1 MQPLVPRVVLQSSSI
16 DTSNSMK
23 SSRII
28 KWLSKR
34 IQKRKKSLTKS
45 SGHLKLERVNRR
57 ITNANENLARDNEK
71 LVRVNEKLVRVNDR
85 LMASQEKTNSSAN
98 TEALQLDKTQKLL
111 EHYFTRC
118 DALEAE
124 LSKHKK

>member
-1 MQPLVPRVVLQSSSI
+1 
-16 DTSNSMK
+16 MK

-71 LVRVNEKLVRVNDR
+71 LVRVNDR
-85 LMASQEKTNSSAN
+85 LMASQMASQEKSNNSAN
-98 TEALQLDKTQKLL
+98 TEACQLDKTQKLL

>member
-1 MQPLVPRVVLQSSSI
+1 
-16 DTSNSMK
+16 MK

-57 ITNANENLARDNEK
+57 ITNANENLARN
-71 LVRVNEKLVRVNDR
+71 NEKLVRVNDR
-85 LMASQEKTNSSAN
+85 LMASQEQQNSSNN
-98 TEALQLDKTQKLL
+98 TEARQLEKTQKLL

-118 DALEAE
+118 GALEAE
-124 LSKHKK
+124 LSKYKK